1 LYGDTAENL
10 NTSGECKNYLCMS
23 DSLNNLPVTTIV
35 RLKPKPGLIKETLH
49 WFHAISEKA
58 SHFKGHLGAEIF
70 EEINDHTHPEFA
82 IIIQFDTYEN
92 SMLWEESKE
101 RKEQIALSEILFDE
115 VKPKIQLTGLEY
127 WFEAK
132 DDKSHIAPK
141 KWKMAVITVVVIFTF
156 SNTLIPLLRDLFK
169 PLKWHPL
176 LNSLLSVI
184 IMVILMTYLVMP
196 FITRVLSGWL
206 FKPKKAEV

>member
-1 LYGDTAENL
+1 
-10 NTSGECKNYLCMS
+10 MS
-23 DSLNNLPVTTIV
+23 ESLKKLPVTTIV
-35 RLKPKPGLIKETLH
+35 RLKPKLGLIKETLD

-58 SHFKGHLGAEIF
+58 AHFKGHLGAEIF

-92 SMLWEESKE
+92 SMIWEESKE

-132 DDKSHIAPK
+132 DDKSHITPE
-141 KWKMAVITVVVIFTF
+141 KWKMAIVTVGVIFIF
-156 SNTLIPLLRDLFK
+156 SNTLIPWLRDGFN
-169 PLKWHPL
+169 PLRWHPL
-176 LNSLLSVI
+176 VNSFLSVI
-184 IMVILMTYLVMP
+184 IMVVLMTYLVMP
-196 FITRVLSGWL
+196 FITKVLSGWL
-206 FKPKKAEV
+206 FKQKSRPV